1 MAYRFQTRST
11 TPGANRLTNVA
22 VELLFAEQ
30 KAVDVTEVDAVKAS
44 ILTSVTNLLGS
55 VNGTFNEADRN
66 TDPGVANVWNAI
78 TWKLANV
85 TKTGTKRASSLANCS
100 AGNIKSGVA
109 IDDVTGSYGGGAG
122 TPPATPTLAV
132 TISGTTATAT
142 ITGTDGVTY
151 TVLYKTVTATAW
163 STSSTRVG
171 SGTISIASLAEQ
183 TGYYFIAYATL
194 GSDNSTPS
202 VVYYAYCGASTATD
216 VIEKSLY
223 YILANDAT
231 IAGLVSTKIYPNHI
245 PQSATAPMIVYVQIT
260 GDRDH
265 VLGSATGY
273 VKATFQLN
281 LWDDDYS
288 GARTLA
294 NAVRNLL
301 DDYSGIVGTV
311 VIHRILIENE
321 RDISNFPSDTQLLFR
336 YGKVLDFTVWFN
348 E

>member
-1 MAYRFQTRST
+1 VFG
-11 TPGANRLTNVA
+11 P
-22 VELLFAEQ
+22 
-30 KAVDVTEVDAVKAS
+30 AS
-44 ILTSVTNLLGS
+44 ATA
-55 VNGTFNEADRN
+55 GTFDEAARN
-66 TDPGVANVWNAI
+66 TDPGPANVLDSAVSYKICNSTMVPLYHAPDVSEVWNTA
-78 TWKLANV
+78 TFGAYGLTA
-85 TKTGTKRASSLANCS
+85 GTKRASSITNCTP
-100 AGNIKSGVA
+100 GNVKDDVV
-109 IDDVTGSYGGGAG
+109 IDDVTGTYAG
-122 TPPATPTLAV
+122 ESAPSVPTLAV

-142 ITGTDGVTY
+142 ITGTAGVTY

-163 STSSTRVG
+163 STSSTRAG

-301 DDYSGIVGTV
+301 DDYSGAVGTV

-321 RDISNFPSDTQLLFR
+321 RDISEFPSDTQLLFR